1 MLMDYYHIKKMLY
14 ICGVKKKIDIKKP
27 TNVIFLVG
35 FLLCCFILQ
44 QNDMFSPMALV
55 VFRLLFLTLYYY
67 RLHLGNQ

>member
-67 RLHLGNQ
+67 HLHLGNQ